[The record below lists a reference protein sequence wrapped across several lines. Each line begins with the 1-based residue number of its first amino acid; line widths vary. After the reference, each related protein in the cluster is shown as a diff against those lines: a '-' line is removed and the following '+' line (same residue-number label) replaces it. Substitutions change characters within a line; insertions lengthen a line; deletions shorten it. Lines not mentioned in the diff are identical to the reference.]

1 MVTHYLRRFPA
12 FPRIAIVRL
21 VIIGLCLTL
30 GLSLS
35 QQTAAEVRAQT
46 AQSSVSVGNLHVDY
60 LVNPLGIDDRQPQL
74 SWELSSSAQNQSQQ
88 AYEVQAA
95 TTSALLSANTPNL
108 WDSGKVTSSA
118 STNVTYGGSALH
130 SRQQVYWRVQVWD
143 QSGNVSAWSSVA
155 QWEMGLLASSDWSA
169 HWITN
174 PGSGALP
181 LFAKQFTLAKAIS
194 NARLYIT
201 GLGVYDASLNG
212 KAISKAVLQPPE
224 TDYLKRVIYTTY
236 DVTSLLQQGANTL
249 GVQLGNGIANV
260 PSTSGRYE
268 KFTATMST
276 PQLLAQLEVTYSD
289 GTVARI
295 VSDNSWR
302 TTSGPTTFSN
312 WFGGEDYDA
321 RLAQPG
327 WQNPGA
333 NLSSWQAATQTT
345 APSSQTV
352 LNAQMV
358 PSIQQVGTL
367 HPVKITQPKSGNY
380 VFDFGT
386 NFAGWEQLQVS
397 GPAGTKITMTPGEL
411 LNSDGTVSQT
421 TTGSPI
427 YDDYILSGKGTETW
441 HPDFMY
447 HGFRYL
453 QVTGLPS
460 APTTNT
466 FTGLELS
473 TVNASAGTF
482 TSGNSMLNSINQI
495 IDQAIQN
502 NMYSVLTDCP
512 HREKLGWLE
521 EDHLVFGA
529 VSRTYDVAAYYRE
542 LIRNM
547 ADAQISNGLVPDIAP
562 EYIVFSGGFRDDPNW
577 GSTLIISSWQL
588 YQTYGDSVTL
598 RTYYSNMQKYLTY
611 LQSQASG
618 NLLNYGL
625 GDWAAI
631 DTSTP
636 VGVTASYAYYE
647 DAQTM
652 SKIASALGHTS
663 DATTYSTLA
672 QQIGSA
678 FNTKY
683 FNTTTHNTYANG
695 TQADDALALDMGIVP
710 TQYQSAVLQHLV
722 GAIRSNSNHLTVGEI
737 ALPSLLRALAQGG
750 RSDVLY
756 DVATQTTYPSYG
768 YMVST
773 GSTALTEYWDGAN
786 GTGSQDHFML
796 GAIKDWF
803 SSNLGGIQ
811 ADPSAVAYN
820 KLIISPTVV
829 GNLTQAAST
838 YNTPYGQASSSWT
851 KNGSIVQ
858 LQVKVPVNTTAT
870 VQMPVNPI
878 QPTATMGQG
887 FQSFQN
893 GYAIYSIGSGS
904 YTFTSDLE
912 GGNLAFQKTVTS
924 NNSFEN
930 SDWGV
935 AHLTDGFETSISGAE
950 GYTSN
955 VFSSSNA
962 SSNAPYVDVDLGSN
976 QSFNAVTLFPRTDA
990 ETANGDTPDF
1000 PVTFTIQVAPDG
1012 GSYKTVATITNQA
1025 NPKGLAKTYS
1035 FAMTTA
1041 RHVRI
1046 VVTTLGN
1053 PALNESAA
1061 NYYRLQLAELEVHA
1075 VSAGPRLR
1083 LIG

>member
-1 MVTHYLRRFPA
+1 MNYLQRFSA
-12 FPRIAIVRL
+12 LPRIIGVPL
-21 VIIGLCLTL
+21 VIMSLYFTL
-30 GLSLS
+30 GLSLPQQVAANS
-35 QQTAAEVRAQT
+35 QAQN
-46 AQSSVSVGNLHVDY
+46 AQSSVSVGNLRVDY

-74 SWELSSSAQNQSQQ
+74 SWELSSTAQNQSQQ

-95 TTSALLSANTPNL
+95 STSALLSANTPDL
-108 WDSGKVTSSA
+108 WNSGKVTASA
-118 STNVTYGGSALH
+118 SINITYAGSALH
-130 SRQQVYWRVQVWD
+130 ARQQVYWRVQVWD
-143 QSGNVSAWSSVA
+143 QGGNASAWSPVA

-169 HWITN
+169 QWISN
-174 PGSGALP
+174 SSSGALP
-181 LFAKQFTLAKAIS
+181 LFAKQFTLAQTIS
-194 NARLYIT
+194 KARLYIT
-201 GLGVYDASLNG
+201 GLGVYDASVNG
-212 KAISKAVLQPPE
+212 KAVSNAVLQPPE

-249 GVQLGNGIANV
+249 GVQLGNGIANL

-268 KFTATMST
+268 KFTGTMST
-276 PQLLAQLEVTYSD
+276 PRLLAQLDVTYSN
-289 GTVARI
+289 GTTTQI
-295 VSDNSWR
+295 VSNTTWR
-302 TTSGPTTFSN
+302 TTLGPTTFSN
-312 WFGGEDYDA
+312 WYGGEDYDA
-321 RLAQPG
+321 RLARSG

-333 NLSSWQAATQTT
+333 NLSSWQNATQTT
-345 APSSQTV
+345 APSAQTV
-352 LNAQMV
+352 LNAQMI
-358 PSIQQVGTL
+358 PAIQQVGTL
-367 HPVKITQPKSGNY
+367 HPVNITQPTAGNY

-386 NFAGWEQLQVS
+386 NFAGWEQLRVS

-411 LNSDGTVSQT
+411 LNRNGTVSQT
-421 TTGSPI
+421 TTGTPI
-427 YDDYILSGKGTETW
+427 YDTYILSGKGTETW

-460 APTTNT
+460 APTTST

-473 TVNASAGTF
+473 TANASAGTF
-482 TSGNSMLNSINQI
+482 TSGNSLLNSINQI
-495 IDQAIQN
+495 IGQAIQN

-512 HREKLGWLE
+512 QREKLGWLE
-521 EDHLVFGA
+521 EAHLVFSA

-542 LIRNM
+542 LIRNV
-547 ADAQISNGLVPDIAP
+547 ADAQTSNGLVPDIAP
-562 EYIVFSGGFRDDPNW
+562 EYAVFSGGYRNDPNW
-577 GSTLIISSWQL
+577 GSTLIISAWQL
-588 YQTYGDSVTL
+588 YQTYGDVSTL
-598 RTYYSNMQKYLTY
+598 RTYYSNMQKYLSY
-611 LQSQASG
+611 LQSKASG

-625 GDWAAI
+625 GEWAAI

-652 SKIASALGHTS
+652 SKIATVLGQTS
-663 DATTYSTLA
+663 NASTYSTLA
-672 QQIGSA
+672 QQIAGA
-678 FNTKY
+678 FNTMY

-695 TQADDALALDMGIVP
+695 TQADDAFALDMGIVP
-710 TQYQSAVLQHLV
+710 AQYQSAVLQHLV
-722 GAIRSNSNHLTVGEI
+722 SAIRSNSNHLTVGEI

-756 DVATQTTYPSYG
+756 DVATQTSYPSYG

-796 GAIKDWF
+796 GAIKNWF

-811 ADPSAVAYN
+811 ADPNAVAYN
-820 KLIISPTVV
+820 KLIIRPAVV

-851 KNGSIVQ
+851 KTGSIVQ

-870 VQMPVNPI
+870 VQVPVNPI
-878 QPTATMGQG
+878 QPIATGQG

-893 GYAIYSIGSGS
+893 GYAIYTIGSGS
-904 YTFTSDLE
+904 YTFTSDLK

-924 NNSFEN
+924 NNLLET

-935 AHLTDGFETSISGAE
+935 AHLTDGIETSISGAE

-955 VFSSSNA
+955 TFSSSNA

-976 QSFNAVTLFPRTDA
+976 QSFNSVSLFPRTDA
-990 ETANGDTPDF
+990 ETANGNTPDF
-1000 PVTFTIQVAPDG
+1000 PVAFTIQVAPDG
-1012 GSYKTVATITNQA
+1012 GSYTTVATITNQA
-1025 NPKGLAKTYS
+1025 NPNGSPQTYS
-1035 FAMTTA
+1035 FATTTA

-1053 PALNESAA
+1053 PALNESGA
-1061 NYYRLQLAELEVHA
+1061 NYYRLQLAEIEVHA
-1075 VSAGPRLR
+1075 VPGARVR